1 LEPKGSDVLLTV
13 IHRRL
18 ADRETMLMVG
28 PGWHMHLDLLVAVA
42 TGQRPE
48 AFWDGWS
55 RLRKEYDR
63 RLPA

>member
-1 LEPKGSDVLLTV
+1 V

-18 ADRETMLMVG
+18 ANRETMLMVG

-42 TGQRPE
+42 TGKKSE
-48 AFWDGWS
+48 AFWDGWK